1 MDIEFIKMQSCGN
14 DYILL
19 DGFKN
24 EAPNDRLIPD
34 LAAQIA
40 GHRFGVGAQ
49 GLVLLRPSTRT
60 DLQALCLDTDGAAM
74 GSRLSALR
82 CAGRYA
88 FDAGLVKNENFTIDS
103 SGTPE
108 ADLPAAGAS
117 DPADKESIATLEIID
132 SRNLTVS
139 CGPPYYWDRKQ
150 ELREQAEEDYTH
162 ELLIEG
168 RSLSFTP
175 VFLDKAH
182 LVLFLPDLQDDLQK
196 LADQLADVQ
205 PIKHS
210 VPIDFT
216 SVYSREA
223 LRVLTWVS
231 GQGQVMAN
239 DHSACAAVV
248 AAVLNGFS
256 ERAVKV
262 YLESGN
268 LLVDW
273 SEKNNQLFTSGPADY
288 VFTGTYYYDEGDRP
302 SGS

>member
-1 MDIEFIKMQSCGN
+1 M
-14 DYILL
+14 
-19 DGFKN
+19 
-24 EAPNDRLIPD
+24 
-34 LAAQIA
+34 
-40 GHRFGVGAQ
+40 
-49 GLVLLRPSTRT
+49 
-60 DLQALCLDTDGAAM
+60 
-74 GSRLSALR
+74 
-82 CAGRYA
+82 
-88 FDAGLVKNENFTIDS
+88 
-103 SGTPE
+103 
-108 ADLPAAGAS
+108 
-117 DPADKESIATLEIID
+117 
-132 SRNLTVS
+132 
-139 CGPPYYWDRKQ
+139 
-150 ELREQAEEDYTH
+150 
-162 ELLIEG
+162 
-168 RSLSFTP
+168 
-175 VFLDKAH
+175 FLDKAH